1 MAKELTMTFED
12 AVKKSLQ
19 NRRPDLYRFLLKI
32 GAKRVAFRKVKL
44 KDIKIDQGI
53 YPREGTDWD
62 RVEIYAE
69 AMRAGDQFPPLVTA
83 RDPKDLLVDGNHRYF
98 ALQKAGFE
106 EYWEEEWD
114 IPKDKLPLAAQALN
128 SEPGN
133 IETPLS
139 GKEKKMAIIKD
150 WESNIRDVELIA
162 EALKTSPSYVRKVLS
177 QAGLIKD
184 RKEQMKER
192 ARKLRDEGLSIRQ
205 IAEKLKKE
213 FGEEVSHMTVS
224 RWLNE
229 DVTKITQVKNV
240 TPVSAGSS
248 ESEEHFKV
256 YDREKARKKYSKLE
270 EKFRKQAERAKELKE
285 QGLSVSEIA
294 QKLSEEFGENISEI
308 TVKAWIG
315 NSDSSAE
322 TEDYAKYKDTAIPL
336 ATIEYWIGECRS
348 YVETGTPPEEAV
360 EIVGVPE
367 DNDVRKYVVEELKE
381 RFWNKKEEEEKK
393 KEEEIQKWVEA
404 CKGYI
409 DAGFEPKEAA
419 ERAGV
424 PEEIRV
430 PVVKKLV
437 GYKNHLHQEEEA
449 KFKAELGPVD
459 SRRRDI
465 ILKAYR
471 LTSLIQEI
479 EHKLKELDRVLEAS
493 EDEADQQMFR
503 FYGRDHYIRNYLM
516 FILVRGG
523 WEKAEWFREIT
534 RLYLKFLIH
543 PAEIDEFLEEM
554 KEAAKK
560 TPEQYEE
567 EAKKF
572 WEEHL
577 ASEAELKW
585 KQFCEALGLPVLK
598 EHGGDV

>member
-44 KDIKIDQGI
+44 KNIKIDQGI

-69 AMRAGDQFPPLVTA
+69 AMKAGDQFPPLVTA

-139 GKEKKMAIIKD
+139 GKEKKLAIIKD
-150 WESNIRDVELIA
+150 WESGIRDIELIA
-162 EALKTSPSYVRKVLS
+162 EALKTTPSYVRKVLS

-192 ARKLRDEGLSIRQ
+192 ARKLREEGLSYRQ
-205 IAEKLKKE
+205 IAEKLE
-213 FGEEVSHMTVS
+213 
-224 RWLNE
+224 
-229 DVTKITQVKNV
+229 
-240 TPVSAGSS
+240 
-248 ESEEHFKV
+248 
-256 YDREKARKKYSKLE
+256 
-270 EKFRKQAERAKELKE
+270 
-285 QGLSVSEIA
+285 
-294 QKLSEEFGENISEI
+294 EEFGEKVPHNTIVGWFQDGRKFTQVKIRPPAPANSSE
-308 TVKAWIG
+308 
-315 NSDSSAE
+315 SAGE
-322 TEDYAKYKDTAIPL
+322 QTEIQDKEAPTDYAKYKDTDIPL
-336 ATIEYWIGECRS
+336 ATIEYWVGECRS
-348 YVETGTPPEEAV
+348 YVETGTPPEEAA

-367 DNDVRKYVVEELKE
+367 DNNVRKYVVEELKE
-381 RFWNKKEEEEKK
+381 RFWNKKEAEEEKK
-393 KEEEIQKWVEA
+393 ENEEEIQKWVEA

-409 DAGFEPKEAA
+409 DAGFDPKEAA
-419 ERAGV
+419 EIAKV

-437 GYKNHLHQEEEA
+437 GYKNHLYQEEEA

-465 ILKAYR
+465 IIKAHR
-471 LTSLIQEI
+471 LATLIQEI
-479 EHKLKELDRVLEAS
+479 EQKLKELDRVLEKS
-493 EDEADQQMFR
+493 DDEADQQMFR
-503 FYGRDHYIRNYLM
+503 FYGRDQYIRDYLT

-523 WEKAEWFREIT
+523 WDKAEWFREIT
-534 RLYLKFLIH
+534 RRYVRYTLH
-543 PAEIDEFLEEM
+543 PSYAKDFIEDM
-554 KEAAKK
+554 KEQAKLS
-560 TPEQYEE
+560 PEEWEE
-567 EAKKF
+567 ISRKF

-585 KQFCEALGLPVLK
+585 KQFCEALGLPIPK
-598 EHGGDV
+598 EYGGTK

>member
-1 MAKELTMTFED
+1 MANGTLEQI
-12 AVKKSLQ
+12 VKLSIQ
-19 NRRPDLYRFLLKI
+19 NRRPDLYRLLMKV
-32 GAKRVAFRKVKL
+32 GAKFRGFTEIEIKRVKRN
-44 KDIKIDQGI
+44 QGL
-53 YPREGTDWD
+53 YPREATDFD

-69 AMRAGDQFPPLVTA
+69 ALKEGAVFPPILISEE
-83 RDPKDLLVDGNHRYF
+83 DNLVDGNHRTESHIR
-98 ALQKAGFE
+98 ADHERIWAE
-106 EYWEEEWD
+106 RWE
-114 IPKDKLPLAAQALN
+114 IPPHYLKLIAQAAN
-128 SEPGN
+128 TEAGK
-133 IETPLS
+133 IDTPLT
-139 GKEKKMAIIKD
+139 GKEKRRAIIQD
-150 WESNIRDVELIA
+150 WEDGIRDVELIA

-192 ARKLRDEGLSIRQ
+192 ARKLREEGLSYRQ
-205 IAEKLKKE
+205 IAEKLEKE
-213 FGEEVSHMTVS
+213 FGEKLDRSTIIKWFQGGE
-224 RWLNE
+224 
-229 DVTKITQVKNV
+229 KITQVRNSP
-240 TPVSAGSS
+240 PVSAGSS
-248 ESEEHFKV
+248 KSEE
-256 YDREKARKKYSKLE
+256 EQPEIQSK
-270 EKFRKQAERAKELKE
+270 
-285 QGLSVSEIA
+285 G
-294 QKLSEEFGENISEI
+294 
-308 TVKAWIG
+308 
-315 NSDSSAE
+315 

-404 CKGYI
+404 CKSYI

-437 GYKNHLHQEEEA
+437 GYKNHLYQEEEA
-449 KFKAELGPVD
+449 RFKAELGPVD

-543 PAEIDEFLEEM
+543 PSEIDEFLEEM

-585 KQFCEALGLPVLK
+585 KKFCEALGLPVLK